1 VSKNLPSDLRVGCK
15 PPSNFVV
22 LIWTYL
28 DFEKDLEEF
37 ENSFEH
43 DEIMDI

>member
-1 VSKNLPSDLRVGCK
+1 MELPLIII
-15 PPSNFVV
+15 VV
-22 LIWTYL
+22 FFYATPFSSQW
-28 DFEKDLEEF
+28 DLEEF

>member
-1 VSKNLPSDLRVGCK
+1 VE
-15 PPSNFVV
+15 
-22 LIWTYL
+22 LIQIYL